1 LAKIMLNARSPLRL
15 SEKSFGNKVM
25 KLTQRKGRAGLASKA
40 AFSLIEVLVGMG
52 VAGIMLGSLYAGFSS
67 GFAVTQTTREN
78 LRATQV
84 MLEKMETI
92 RLYRW
97 EQVKEPGFIPPT
109 FSAPYYAVGTN
120 NTSGITYFGKISFS
134 NPPINGSYLPN
145 MTQITIAI
153 NWESGGV
160 NRERVM
166 TTFISR
172 YGLQNYVY

>member
-1 LAKIMLNARSPLRL
+1 MR
-15 SEKSFGNKVM
+15 
-25 KLTQRKGRAGLASKA
+25 LTQRKGQAGPASKA
-40 AFSLIEVLVGMG
+40 AFSMVEVVVGMA
-52 VAGIMLGSLYAGFSS
+52 VAGIMFASLYAGFSS

-97 EQVKEPGFIPPT
+97 EQVKDPGFIPAT
-109 FSAPYYAVGTN
+109 FTAPYYAVGTN
-120 NTSGITYFGKISFS
+120 NISGITYFGKISF
-134 NPPINGSYLPN
+134 NTPPITASYTPN

-166 TTFISR
+166 TTFIAR
-172 YGLQNYVY
+172 HGLQNYVY